1 MIELRYTLIK
11 GQETLQYR
19 TWIVRIDASGAI
31 TPLPLP
37 IEWSEWIT
45 VPKEWIKLPSG
56 GRLRVKE

>member
-19 TWIVRIDASGAI
+19 IWKIQVDASGAM

-37 IEWSEWIT
+37 IEWCNWIT
-45 VPKEWIKLPSG
+45 VSKDWVRHLKNKEDKP
-56 GRLRVKE
+56 